1 MSGDIYFYKS
11 IRKPPGKIV
20 TKSTLMGHIKNNVSN
35 ESLNYAFGQDV
46 NNHGPSETD
55 VANLLFLQSKML
67 RKNFRPDTLTTGREN
82 AVPPMGGVERA
93 INTGETWGN
102 HANRILGGAGGWGRG
117 RGRGKYSDSAEYAL
131 RQQQQG
137 YSTNIPRIVAENL
150 LFAPFLP
157 FVAPGA
163 VNRIYRKVYEQ
174 QDAID
179 PKTKQVLRDPETG
192 ETHKTWVDT
201 GKKRLD
207 IPAFVLELASHF
219 GSGLAFGMGRPRSL
233 LTGYSRPY
241 FKKPKT
247 NNEPTNES
255 GIQYDAE
262 GNQLPYSLKTVDGEP
277 IEPFHIDANGSYV
290 FIPQQRT
297 HSVRGGAPNSLGEAV
312 RDPAFGIEPPDT
324 GSAMPI
330 GPTRNV
336 GITPPDTVPVR
347 QATRNIQIV
356 NGDLE

>member
-46 NNHGPSETD
+46 NNHGPSEAD
-55 VANLLFLQSKML
+55 VASLLFLQSKML
-67 RKNFRPDTLTTGREN
+67 RKNFRPDTLTTGSSN
-82 AVPPMGGVERA
+82 AIPPMGGVERA
-93 INTGETWGN
+93 INRGSTWGP
-102 HANRILGGAGGWGRG
+102 AVDRLLSGGGRRG
-117 RGRGKYSDSAEYAL
+117 RGRYSDSAEYAL

-150 LFAPFLP
+150 LFAPLLP

-163 VNRIYRKVYEQ
+163 VNRIYRTVYEQ

-179 PKTKQVLRDPETG
+179 PKTKQVLKNPETG

-219 GSGLAFGMGRPRSL
+219 GSGMAFGMGRPRSL

-247 NNEPTNES
+247 NNESTDES

-262 GNQLPYSLKTVDGEP
+262 GNQLPYSLKTVGGEP

-297 HSVRGGAPNSLGEAV
+297 HSVRGETLGSLGETV
-312 RDPAFGIEPPDT
+312 QDPAFGIGPPDT
-324 GSAMPI
+324 GGQPPI
-330 GPTRNV
+330 GPTRGV
-336 GITPPDTVPVR
+336 EIRPPDSV
-347 QATRNIQIV
+347 QAPAARREIHRV
-356 NGDLE
+356 DGDLS

>member
-20 TKSTLMGHIKNNVSN
+20 TKSTLMGHVKNNVSN

-46 NNHGPSETD
+46 NNHGPSEAD

-67 RKNFRPDTLTTGREN
+67 RKNFREDTLSSGSPN
-82 AVPPMGGVERA
+82 PIPPMGGVERT
-93 INTGETWGN
+93 IQMGENFGPRVN
-102 HANRILGGAGGWGRG
+102 YILGAGGRRG
-117 RGRGKYSDSAEYAL
+117 RGRYSDSAEYAL

-137 YSTNIPRIVAENL
+137 YPTNIPRIVAENL

-219 GSGLAFGMGRPRSL
+219 GSGMAFGMGRPRSL

-247 NNEPTNES
+247 NNEPANES

-297 HSVRGGAPNSLGEAV
+297 HSVRGGPPNSLGETV
-312 RDPAFGIEPPDT
+312 RDPAFGIAPPDT
-324 GSAMPI
+324 GSDIPI
-330 GPTRNV
+330 APTRNV

-347 QATRNIQIV
+347 QARRNIQIV